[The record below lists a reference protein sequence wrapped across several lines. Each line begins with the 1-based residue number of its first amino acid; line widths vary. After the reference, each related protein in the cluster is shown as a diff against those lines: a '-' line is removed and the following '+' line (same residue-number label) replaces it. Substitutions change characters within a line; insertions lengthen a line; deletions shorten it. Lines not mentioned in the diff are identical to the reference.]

1 MSNPKALGT
10 ICQGM
15 MDFSFCLVTNN
26 LMLQGLSVWEG
37 VGSDPVE
44 WRTCAAQIVVNEG
57 VLLSRPGFQ
66 HH

>member
-1 MSNPKALGT
+1 
-10 ICQGM
+10 
-15 MDFSFCLVTNN
+15 
-26 LMLQGLSVWEG
+26 MLQGLSVWEG